1 MKQELLRDLTRGPL
15 GKQIFFFSLP
25 LILSNLLQ
33 VLFNMADIAVVG
45 RYAGPIALGAVG
57 STSILVTLFTG
68 FLIGMAGGVNVLTA
82 LHFGARDRR
91 ALAETVHSSAILCG
105 LVGLLFLAFGSLAAR
120 GILELMNTKPELI
133 GGAALYLRIYFLGMP
148 AMAIYNF
155 GNAVFSA
162 VGDTKRRAMRDFGP
176 IYLAII

>member
-1 MKQELLRDLTRGPL
+1 MKQEFLRDLTRGPL

-57 STSILVTLFTG
+57 STTILVELFTG

-82 LHFGARDRR
+82 LYFGAKKPKELSD
-91 ALAETVHSSAILCG
+91 TVHSAVLPQRT
-105 LVGLLFLAFGSLAAR
+105 VLLFAQ
-120 GILELMNTKPELI
+120 
-133 GGAALYLRIYFLGMP
+133 
-148 AMAIYNF
+148 
-155 GNAVFSA
+155 
-162 VGDTKRRAMRDFGP
+162 DRRHS
-176 IYLAII
+176 